1 MIDDDRKTPTKVPRA
16 KRGGF
21 INYFLY
27 YRIISKLKRERGM
40 TFILKFTVFMQYP
53 EITEGLA
60 PQCLQAIVSAIRL
73 SIHPLT
79 LDLLSKAILQ
89 LNYTYK

>member
-1 MIDDDRKTPTKVPRA
+1 MKHRDSEKCKKQCRLKDVEMIDDDRKTPTKVPRA

-53 EITEGLA
+53 EITEGFA
-60 PQCLQAIVSAIRL
+60 PQCI
-73 SIHPLT
+73 
-79 LDLLSKAILQ
+79 
-89 LNYTYK
+89 

>member
-27 YRIISKLKRERGM
+27 YRIISKLERERSM

-53 EITEGLA
+53 EITEGFA
-60 PQCLQAIVSAIRL
+60 PQ
-73 SIHPLT
+73 
-79 LDLLSKAILQ
+79 
-89 LNYTYK
+89 